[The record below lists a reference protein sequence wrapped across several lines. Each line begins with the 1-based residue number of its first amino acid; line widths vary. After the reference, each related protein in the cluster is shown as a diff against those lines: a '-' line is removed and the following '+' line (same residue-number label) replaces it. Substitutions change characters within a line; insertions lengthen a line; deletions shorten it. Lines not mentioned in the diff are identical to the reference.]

1 MSTVHSSIDHH
12 PDLMALRARYERV
25 AESMSAHVTFGLA
38 LLTGL
43 YVAASPW
50 IVGFNATASLATS
63 DLIVGIAAAFL
74 AYGFATTLD
83 RAHGMTWTLP
93 VLGVW
98 VIVSTVDP
106 ARCHD
111 ERRHDLVECRCG
123 RVVDVLGSQRDLLRH
138 AHPRG
143 GHARIIANSVRP
155 QGSSFVPGRSLPA
168 RGGDQPQT
176 APIAAEPTSLA
187 YLASTPVL

>member
-43 YVAASPW
+43 YVAASAA
-50 IVGFNATASLATS
+50 IVGFSDMRSLAWC
-63 DLIVGIAAAFL
+63 DFIAGIAVAFL
-74 AYGFATTLD
+74 AYGFATGLD

-98 VIVSTVDP
+98 VIVSPWILPGLTLT
-106 ARCHD
+106 A
-111 ERRHDLVECRCG
+111 G
-123 RVVDVLGSQRDLLRH
+123 MIWSNVVAGALLTFLGLNATYFGMRTR
-138 AHPRG
+138 A
-143 GHARIIANSVRP
+143 
-155 QGSSFVPGRSLPA
+155 
-168 RGGDQPQT
+168 
-176 APIAAEPTSLA
+176 AAEHA
-187 YLASTPVL
+187 

>member
-12 PDLMALRARYERV
+12 PDLLALRARYERV
-25 AESMSAHVTFGLA
+25 AESMTAHITFGLV

-50 IVGFNATASLATS
+50 IVGFSATGSLATS
-63 DLIVGIAAAFL
+63 DLIVGIAVAFL

-98 VIVSTVDP
+98 VIISPWILPGVALTAGMIWSN
-106 ARCHD
+106 
-111 ERRHDLVECRCG
+111 
-123 RVVDVLGSQRDLLRH
+123 VVAGALMTFLGLNATYFGMRTR
-138 AHPRG
+138 AEVTHP
-143 GHARIIANSVRP
+143 
-155 QGSSFVPGRSLPA
+155 
-168 RGGDQPQT
+168 
-176 APIAAEPTSLA
+176 
-187 YLASTPVL
+187 

>member
-12 PDLMALRARYERV
+12 PDLLALRARYERV
-25 AESMSAHVTFGLA
+25 AESMSAHLTFGLA

-50 IVGFNATASLATS
+50 IVGFSARGSLATS
-63 DLIVGIAAAFL
+63 DLIVGIAVAFL

-98 VIVSTVDP
+98 VIISPWVLPGGALTAGMIWS
-106 ARCHD
+106 H
-111 ERRHDLVECRCG
+111 
-123 RVVDVLGSQRDLLRH
+123 VVAGALMTFLGLNATYFGMRTREAATH
-138 AHPRG
+138 A
-143 GHARIIANSVRP
+143 
-155 QGSSFVPGRSLPA
+155 
-168 RGGDQPQT
+168 
-176 APIAAEPTSLA
+176 
-187 YLASTPVL
+187 

>member
-12 PDLMALRARYERV
+12 PDLLALRARYERV

-50 IVGFNATASLATS
+50 IVGFSATRSLAMS
-63 DLIVGIAAAFL
+63 DVIAGIAAAFL
-74 AYGFATTLD
+74 AYGFASALD

-98 VIVSTVDP
+98 VIVSLWILPGLTPTAGMIWSNVVAGALLTFLGLNATYFGTRTRAEA
-106 ARCHD
+106 AR
-111 ERRHDLVECRCG
+111 E
-123 RVVDVLGSQRDLLRH
+123 
-138 AHPRG
+138 
-143 GHARIIANSVRP
+143 
-155 QGSSFVPGRSLPA
+155 
-168 RGGDQPQT
+168 
-176 APIAAEPTSLA
+176 
-187 YLASTPVL
+187 

>member
-12 PDLMALRARYERV
+12 PDLLALRESYERV

-50 IVGFNATASLATS
+50 IVGFSSARSLPAC
-63 DLIVGIAAAFL
+63 DLIAGIAVAFL

-93 VLGVW
+93 VIGMW
-98 VIVSTVDP
+98 VIVSLWILPGFTP
-106 ARCHD
+106 TA
-111 ERRHDLVECRCG
+111 G
-123 RVVDVLGSQRDLLRH
+123 MIWSNVVAGGLLSFLGFNATYFGMRTR
-138 AHPRG
+138 A
-143 GHARIIANSVRP
+143 AAT
-155 QGSSFVPGRSLPA
+155 QG
-168 RGGDQPQT
+168 
-176 APIAAEPTSLA
+176 
-187 YLASTPVL
+187 

>member
-43 YVAASPW
+43 YVAASPS
-50 IVGFNATASLATS
+50 IVGFTDTRSLVWCDFIA
-63 DLIVGIAAAFL
+63 GIAVAFL
-74 AYGFATTLD
+74 AYGFATALD

-98 VIVSTVDP
+98 VIVSPWVLPGVALT
-106 ARCHD
+106 A
-111 ERRHDLVECRCG
+111 G
-123 RVVDVLGSQRDLLRH
+123 MIWSNVVAGAFLTFLGLNATYFGMRT
-138 AHPRG
+138 
-143 GHARIIANSVRP
+143 
-155 QGSSFVPGRSLPA
+155 RSA
-168 RGGDQPQT
+168 AT
-176 APIAAEPTSLA
+176 AK
-187 YLASTPVL
+187 

>member
-12 PDLMALRARYERV
+12 PDLLALRARYERV

-50 IVGFNATASLATS
+50 IVGFSARGSLATS
-63 DLIVGIAAAFL
+63 DLIVGIAVAFL

-98 VIVSTVDP
+98 VIISPWILPGGALT
-106 ARCHD
+106 AGMIWSH
-111 ERRHDLVECRCG
+111 
-123 RVVDVLGSQRDLLRH
+123 VVAGALMTFLGLNATYFGMRTRATATH
-138 AHPRG
+138 A
-143 GHARIIANSVRP
+143 
-155 QGSSFVPGRSLPA
+155 
-168 RGGDQPQT
+168 
-176 APIAAEPTSLA
+176 
-187 YLASTPVL
+187 

>member
-12 PDLMALRARYERV
+12 PDLLALRARYERV
-25 AESMSAHVTFGLA
+25 AESMSAHLTFGLA

-50 IVGFNATASLATS
+50 MVGFSATGSLATS
-63 DLIVGIAAAFL
+63 DLIAGIAVAFL

-98 VIVSTVDP
+98 VILSPWIIPGFALT
-106 ARCHD
+106 A
-111 ERRHDLVECRCG
+111 G
-123 RVVDVLGSQRDLLRH
+123 MIWSNVVAGALLTFLGLNAAYFGMRTREAANH
-138 AHPRG
+138 A
-143 GHARIIANSVRP
+143 
-155 QGSSFVPGRSLPA
+155 
-168 RGGDQPQT
+168 
-176 APIAAEPTSLA
+176 
-187 YLASTPVL
+187 